1 LQRFGRIPVKNHSL
15 SILAASALTATI
27 FAAPAFA
34 ADRSKGNEGT
44 GEAPRSMTT
53 VKLRAAMAR
62 PMPQVDLEAA
72 SRALELSPERA
83 AKAYGVIGRS
93 SDGREIRLAP
103 SQKIL
108 DAIKAQK
115 G

>member
-1 LQRFGRIPVKNHSL
+1 MKNHSL
-15 SILAASALTATI
+15 SILAASLLTATI

-34 ADRSKGNEGT
+34 ADRSMGNQGT
-44 GEAPRSMTT
+44 GEAPRSMAP
-53 VKLRAAMAR
+53 VKLRAAVAR
-62 PMPQVDLEAA
+62 PMPQADLEAA
-72 SRALELSPERA
+72 SRALDLDPAKA
-83 AKAYGVIGRS
+83 AKAYGMIGRT
-93 SDGREIRLAP
+93 SDGRDIKLAP